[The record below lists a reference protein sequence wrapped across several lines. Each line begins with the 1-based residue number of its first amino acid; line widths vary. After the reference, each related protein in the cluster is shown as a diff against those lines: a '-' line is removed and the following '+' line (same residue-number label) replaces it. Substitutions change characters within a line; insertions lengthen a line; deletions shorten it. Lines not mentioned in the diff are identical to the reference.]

1 MEQVALNRHVNATA
15 NRHGRLAATAALLFM
30 REKGT
35 EVKSENRR
43 PGRRRLKAKGLA
55 AREVPG
61 MNIKPK

>member
-1 MEQVALNRHVNATA
+1 
-15 NRHGRLAATAALLFM
+15 M